1 MSEEIKEKKG
11 LVQEGDDY
19 ARSPVPEDQRKPWIS
34 TCAVYIGSCI
44 CLSAFTLGGVLSAG
58 LTLSNAI
65 IATAVGTLLLTV
77 MTCLCGEVAIHNHLS
92 TSMIG
97 RFAFGIRGAALV
109 GLMYAL
115 CAWGWFGVQVGLFAD
130 TISVLLNMTFGITC
144 SAGAIKVIMLIGGL
158 LMTSSAIIGY
168 KSIERLSYVA
178 IPLLA
183 ILMVLSTIKA
193 CKSGYEANTV
203 EAPITMGFAISY
215 VLSSYVAGAVGCP
228 DVLRYSRGR
237 KDNIKAAG
245 IGLVF
250 GYGGTVVLASICA
263 KAAGEANIVYVMVN
277 LGMGALA
284 MLVLIL
290 AQWTSNDNNIYS
302 ASLGFSVVTEK
313 LPKYKLAIIAGV
325 IGTIF
330 AVFGISNNLIW
341 LFSILGIFTPPI
353 GGVYLADF
361 FLDKSYYD
369 FENLKN
375 VPKVRWET
383 MAAYFIAAGVAC
395 LSTYAGMKFTSIP
408 AMDSFLVAFVLEIV
422 FVKLFNKDHTK
433 GLF

>member
-1 MSEEIKEKKG
+1 MAEEIKKKG

-19 ARSPVPEDQRKPWIS
+19 ARCPVPEDKRKSWIS

-58 LTLSNAI
+58 LTLTNSI
-65 IATAVGTLLLTV
+65 IATAVGTLFLTV
-77 MTCLCGEVAIHNHLS
+77 MTCVCGEVTLHNHLS

-130 TISVLLNMTFGITC
+130 SVSVLLNMSLGLNV

-168 KSIERLSYVA
+168 KSIERLSYIA

-183 ILMVLSTIKA
+183 ILMVWATIKA
-193 CKSGYEANTV
+193 TGKGYDPNII

-215 VLSSYVAGAVGCP
+215 VISSYVAGAVGCP
-228 DVLRYSRGR
+228 DVLRYSRSR
-237 KDNIKAAG
+237 RDNILAAG
-245 IGLVF
+245 VGLVV
-250 GYGGTVVLASICA
+250 GYGATVVLASICA

-277 LGMGALA
+277 LGAGALA
-284 MLVLIL
+284 FLVLIL

-325 IGTIF
+325 IGTAF
-330 AVFGISNNLIW
+330 AVLGISNNLIW

-353 GGVYLADF
+353 GGVYVADF
-361 FLDKSYYD
+361 FLDKSYYN

-375 VPKVRWET
+375 VPKVRVET
-383 MAAYFIAAGVAC
+383 MAAFFIAAGVAC
-395 LSTYAGMKFTSIP
+395 LTTYTGLSLTTIP
-408 AMDSFLVAFVLEIV
+408 AMDSFLTALVLELI
-422 FVKLFNKDHTK
+422 FVKVFNKDHTK
-433 GLF
+433 GIF